1 MKRSEQIAAEI
12 WNDLQDVPKSDHPR
26 IERQL
31 LEQTDKP
38 IIKRFIQA
46 LFDLKERL

>member
-12 WNDLQDVPKSDHPR
+12 WNDLQDVPKTDYPQ
-26 IERQL
+26 IERRL

-38 IIKRFIQA
+38 IIKRFVQV